1 MSAAMVVL
9 AVVLLGAG
17 WLGIV
22 PMSAFPWLAHG
33 LMMPAMVIPM
43 LLRLDLYT
51 GRAAQGQA
59 PT

>member
-1 MSAAMVVL
+1 MVVL